1 MSKKK
6 YDGYELDY
14 FDNAYNFRKYQLK
27 LIKKYLLQNL
37 VEVGPGK
44 GGLIDYYKKYT
55 KKIYLIEPERKF
67 YKIFSLSLKNLNYK
81 LKFWNLLIP
90 IYKIIDFVT
99 FNQFGKSL
107 LCVYRNDK
115 K

>member
-37 VEVGPGK
+37 AEVGPGK

-67 YKIFSLSLKNLNYK
+67 YKIFKIKFNKN
-81 LKFWNLLIP
+81 IR
-90 IYKIIDFVT
+90 I
-99 FNQFGKSL
+99 
-107 LCVYRNDK
+107 
-115 K
+115 